1 MKSEVAKLIIIF
13 IIFLVGTTA
22 IIMIDNICKETTGQ
36 GGKLVL
42 DVEKLGLFN

>member
-1 MKSEVAKLIIIF
+1 MKKGISKLVA
-13 IIFLVGTTA
+13 IFLIFVLGTTA
-22 IIMIDNICKETTGQ
+22 ILMIDNICKETTGD

>member
-1 MKSEVAKLIIIF
+1 MRKDVIRLIVIF
-13 IIFLVGTTA
+13 IIFALGTTA

>member
-1 MKSEVAKLIIIF
+1 MKKGISKLIV
-13 IIFLVGTTA
+13 IFLIFVMGTTA
-22 IIMIDNICKETTGQ
+22 IIMIDNICKETTGD